1 MKKLT
6 KDQRYQ
12 LNLKIRDAIFD
23 VSDNIFK
30 EKQIIPW
37 AGTNVGPV
45 TAVTTGAV
53 GYNLD
58 VLRKN
63 ITGLLREM

>member
-6 KDQRYQ
+6 KDQRYN
-12 LNLKIRDAIFD
+12 LNSKIRDIVFD
-23 VSDNIFK
+23 TSDNIYK
-30 EKQIIPW
+30 EKQVIPW
-37 AGTNVGPV
+37 AGTNVGPI

-58 VLRKN
+58 ILREK
-63 ITGLLREM
+63 ITNLLREM